1 MKFRKVGSISARAIL
16 LLCAGVCGH
25 HPANGRDAPSTQN
38 TILILGDSLTAG
50 YGLAPEQAFPAL
62 IEAQLQQLS
71 LDYKVIAAGLSGETT
86 AGGKRRVA
94 WLLKRPVNIFILA
107 LGANDGLRGIDLS
120 STQEN
125 LQAIIDQVRRKYP
138 DAQLIIA
145 GMQIPP
151 NLGIEYQSEFKSIF
165 PKIAEDNLALLIPFL
180 LEGVAGIP
188 ELNLEDGIHPNP
200 EGHAIIA
207 ETVLS
212 YLLPI
217 INKN

>member
-1 MKFRKVGSISARAIL
+1 MSQKMSKIIAQALVI
-16 LLCAGVCGH
+16 LCAGVCWC
-25 HPANGRDAPSTQN
+25 HPLNGRDTPPAQN

-50 YGLAPEQAFPAL
+50 YGLPPEQAFPAL
-62 IEAQLQQLS
+62 IEAKLHQLS

-86 AGGKRRVA
+86 AGGKRRIA
-94 WLLKRPVNIFILA
+94 WLLQRPVNIFILA

-120 STQEN
+120 STREN
-125 LQAIIDQVRRKYP
+125 LQAIIDKVRTNYP

-151 NLGIEYQSEFKSIF
+151 NLGVEYQNEFQSIF
-165 PKIAEDNLALLIPFL
+165 PKIAEDNQALLIPFL
-180 LEGVAGIP
+180 LEGVAGHP
-188 ELNLEDGIHPNP
+188 ERNLEDGIHPNSN
-200 EGHAIIA
+200 GHAIIA

-217 INKN
+217 IEKN